1 MSQAFKGLVSKGL
14 KGLEEFLGSRTQ
26 YLTLKSGESK
36 LIRFITPESEIIRI
50 FEHSNQ
56 FAGRWRTIPCLGK
69 EECPLCQAG
78 ERASLRLYTLVIDRE
93 DDTIKLFKMSKTVGA
108 QLLSLVEE
116 YGDITKR
123 DFKVYRQGEKTN
135 TSYQFFPKDPTPVDL
150 SKYDIP
156 NLEELI
162 RFYSK
167 EEIENMMN
175 GVDSTNN
182 FVSVNIDSSQGG
194 NFPF

>member
-1 MSQAFKGLVSKGL
+1 MSQVFKGLNSI
-14 KGLEEFLGSRTQ
+14 EEFFGKRTQ

-36 LIRFITPESEIIRI
+36 LIRFITPVDEIISI

-56 FAGRWRTIPCLGK
+56 FAGHWRTVPCLGK

-93 DDTIKLFKMSKTVGA
+93 DDTIKLFKLSKTVGQ
-108 QLLSLVEE
+108 QLKSLIEE

-162 RFYSK
+162 KFYSK
-167 EEIENMMN
+167 EEIEKMMDGN
-175 GVDSTNN
+175 DIGNDFISA
-182 FVSVNIDSSQGG
+182 NIDPSQVA

>member
-1 MSQAFKGLVSKGL
+1 MQHQMFKGLNSI
-14 KGLEEFLGSRTQ
+14 EEFFGKRTQ

-36 LIRFITPESEIIRI
+36 LIRFITPVDEIISI

-56 FAGRWRTIPCLGK
+56 FAGHWRTVPCLGK
-69 EECPLCQAG
+69 DECPLCQAG

-93 DDTIKLFKMSKTVGA
+93 DDTIKLFKLSKTVGQ
-108 QLLSLVEE
+108 QLKSLIEE

-135 TSYQFFPKDPTPVDL
+135 TSYQFFPKDPTPIDL

-162 RFYSK
+162 KFYSK
-167 EEIENMMN
+167 EDIEKMMN
-175 GVDSTNN
+175 GEESGFDFIPANVDP
-182 FVSVNIDSSQGG
+182 SQTE